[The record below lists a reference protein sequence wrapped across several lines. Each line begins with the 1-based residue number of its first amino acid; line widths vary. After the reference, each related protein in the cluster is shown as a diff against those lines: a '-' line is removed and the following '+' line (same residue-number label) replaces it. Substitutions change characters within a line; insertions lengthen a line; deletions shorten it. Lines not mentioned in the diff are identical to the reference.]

1 MGGQGAT
8 VIAPSPS
15 LVGKKASLLFNHVPT
30 DYRSI
35 DAGMVWDGPDKG
47 DPLCLSVN
55 FSKDPAFSSSSTV
68 YTGYSFVDAED
79 LNQSNCIGP

>member
-1 MGGQGAT
+1 M
-8 VIAPSPS
+8 
-15 LVGKKASLLFNHVPT
+15 
-30 DYRSI
+30 R
-35 DAGMVWDGPDKG
+35 WDGPDKG

-79 LNQSNCIGP
+79 SESLYRTLSADL